1 MTGKDQDLKEALLS
15 TFRDE
20 ADEIL
25 TAITNDLINLERGG
39 SEIDPVLSESIYRRT
54 HSLKGAARAISL
66 REIESICQHLET
78 ALSGIRNGEYIPCAA
93 TYDLFHRAVGLIR
106 SLVAGERGAIV
117 PIIRELKAVR
127 SAKQKPFAE
136 RKEPYIPKT
145 ESVRYRES
153 ETVRIATKSLERL
166 IGGSD
171 ELLSARLSLAHR
183 MRELDMMKLQFST
196 WQWAQVQIAVDQR
209 QIEDLIESGRE
220 ITTRDRGALD
230 RILQFLRKNREYI
243 DTFRYGLTK
252 QIQSN
257 ARDRTVLEAG
267 TKAVADTIHDAVLIP
282 FSNILE
288 PFQLFIR
295 DAAGS
300 SGKQVE
306 FLVDGGEI
314 EIDRRVLEA
323 LKDPLLHI
331 IRNAIDHGIEHPGAR
346 ISRRKDPR
354 GKIHVRVV
362 PLAGSR
368 VGIDISDDGYG
379 IDPEN
384 IRESALQKGMITAE
398 EAESMSDE
406 ETLYLALRSGLSTS
420 RIVTKLSGRGLG
432 LAIVDDA
439 VTSLGGTVSI
449 TSIPGENT
457 CVRMSVPVRLSNF
470 RGIVVRSGRR
480 AYVIPM
486 QQVKMVTR
494 IIAGADEIR
503 LGDELIRLI
512 PLCQALGGENNVRYS
527 DDEHLVP
534 VIILA
539 SGAGKIGVYVDEIVR
554 VQEIVLRPLGSQ
566 LRYVKR
572 IAGAGIL
579 DDGTVALIIDPLDL
593 ISSSLH
599 LRPSQPAMHEQET
612 WNVLVVE
619 DSVTSREYLRAILEK
634 EGYSV
639 DTANDG
645 AEALQ
650 KLKNKEFDILISDVD
665 MPGINGFAL
674 TEAIRKDESLFTLPV
689 VLVTSLDSPRD
700 QEYGIHLGADAYI
713 VKSMFDKNAFLKV
726 IREVGLHET

>member
-1 MTGKDQDLKEALLS
+1 MAKKDQDLKEALLA

-25 TAITNDLINLERGG
+25 TAITSDLISLEKGG
-39 SEIDPVLSESIYRRT
+39 TEIDPVLSESIYRRT

-78 ALSGIRNGEYIPCAA
+78 ALSGVRNGEYFPDAA
-93 TYDLFHRAVGLIR
+93 TYDLFHRAVGQIR
-106 SLVAGERGAIV
+106 SLVAGETGAVV
-117 PIIRELKAVR
+117 PLIRELRAVG
-127 SAKQKPFAE
+127 SHKQKSFVE
-136 RKEPYIPKT
+136 RKEPYSPQN
-145 ESVRYRES
+145 ESVRHRES
-153 ETVRIATKSLERL
+153 GTVRIATKSLDRL

-183 MRELDMMKLQFST
+183 MRELNMMMLQFST
-196 WQWAQVQIAVDQR
+196 WQWAQVQITTDQR
-209 QIEDLIESGRE
+209 QIEDLIKSGRE
-220 ITTRDRGALD
+220 MTTRDLGALD
-230 RILQFLRKNREYI
+230 RILQFLRKNREFI
-243 DTFRYGLTK
+243 DSFRYKLAN
-252 QIQSN
+252 QVQSN

-282 FSNILE
+282 FLNILE

-306 FLVDGGEI
+306 FMVDGGEI

-346 ISRRKDPR
+346 ISRGKSPR

-368 VGIDISDDGYG
+368 VGIDISDDGNG
-379 IDPEN
+379 INPER
-384 IRESALQKGMITAE
+384 IRQSALQKGMITTE

-406 ETLYLALRSGLSTS
+406 EALNLALRSGLSTS
-420 RIVTKLSGRGLG
+420 TIVTKLSGRGLG
-432 LAIVDDA
+432 LAIVEDA
-439 VTSLGGTVSI
+439 ATSLGGTVSV

-480 AYVIPM
+480 AYVMPM
-486 QQVKMVTR
+486 QQVKMVIRTKS
-494 IIAGADEIR
+494 GADEIR
-503 LGDELIRLI
+503 LGDELVRLV
-512 PLCQALGGENNVRYS
+512 PLCHALGAEDIISNVN
-527 DDEHLVP
+527 DDRLVP
-534 VIILA
+534 TIILA
-539 SGAGKIGVYVDEIVR
+539 SGAGKLGVYVDEIVR

-599 LRPSQPAMHEQET
+599 IKPAQAAVHEQEQK
-612 WNVLVVE
+612 NVLVVE
-619 DSVTSREYLRAILEK
+619 DSVTSREFLRSILEK
-634 EGYSV
+634 EGYGV
-639 DTANDG
+639 EIAKDG

-650 KLKNKEFDILISDVD
+650 KLKQEEFDIVISDVD

-674 TEAIRKDESLFTLPV
+674 TEAIKKDVSLFTLPV

-713 VKSMFDKNAFLKV
+713 IKSMFEKNAFLKL
-726 IREVGLHET
+726 IREVAFHES